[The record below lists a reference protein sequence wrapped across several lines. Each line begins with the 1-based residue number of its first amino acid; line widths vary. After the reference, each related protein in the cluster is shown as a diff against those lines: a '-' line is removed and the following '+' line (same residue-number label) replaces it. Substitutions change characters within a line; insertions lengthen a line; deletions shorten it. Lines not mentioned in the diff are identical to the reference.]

1 MSHNILPI
9 ISEFLEYL
17 KDFRR
22 YSENTIRSYSTDLEH
37 YQSYCMNFDPERNII
52 HQEEDTIKAYLN
64 SISVAG
70 LGART
75 MARRLASIKSFYK
88 YLLLKKYIK
97 VNIAQAVKTP
107 RLKKELPHYLSLKEA
122 KEILALPKGRDLV
135 SLRHRLILELFYST
149 GMRISELISI
159 KLVDI
164 RLEESFIHVIG
175 KGNKERLVLIG
186 KEAQKVLKKYIVE
199 LNLAGENSPYLFP
212 SLRKAKNN
220 VRGHISSRTV
230 FDIVKKYL
238 KVVSNDEKLGP
249 HSLRHTFATHMLNN
263 GADLMVIKDLLGHSS
278 LSSTQVY
285 THLQQEKLKEVYKQ
299 SHPHGK

>member
-9 ISEFLEYL
+9 ISEFLGYL
-17 KDFRR
+17 RDFRR
-22 YSENTIRSYSTDLEH
+22 YSDNTIRSYTTDLEH
-37 YQSYCMNFDPERNII
+37 YQAFCMNFDPEKNII
-52 HQEEDTIKAYLN
+52 HQDENTIKAYLN
-64 SISVAG
+64 SLSVAG

-122 KEILALPKGRDLV
+122 QHILTLPRGKDIV
-135 SLRHRLILELFYST
+135 ALRHRLILELFYST
-149 GMRISELISI
+149 GMRISELISLQI
-159 KLVDI
+159 EDI
-164 RLEESFIHVIG
+164 RVEESLIHVIG

-186 KEAQKVLKKYIVE
+186 KEAQKVLKLYIVE
-199 LNLAGENSPYLFP
+199 LHNTGEKSPYLFP
-212 SLRKAKNN
+212 SLRKGKNN
-220 VRGHISSRTV
+220 IHRHISNRTV

-238 KVVSNDEKLGP
+238 KIVSNDEKLSP

-299 SHPHGK
+299 AHPHGK